1 MKSAL
6 DTKEAYRAFEEYTQM
21 FTQYGSPVSADFFNR
36 FRTGEMPIGVGGYS
50 LYIQLCT
57 SAPELVGKWGIAPML
72 GTQLENGD
80 IDRSTGGLAA
90 ECCMLLNT
98 RETAFSSS
106 WEFVKWWTS
115 TDTQRQFAR
124 EIEALIG
131 VEARW
136 NTANQDAFF
145 SLDWQANDIKV
156 FEEQLPWMREMPVVL
171 GGYYTSR
178 YLTNAFTDVVVS
190 GVSNSRDALE
200 AAVKEINRELAAKQ
214 EEYGVK

>member
-1 MKSAL
+1 
-6 DTKEAYRAFEEYTQM
+6 
-21 FTQYGSPVSADFFNR
+21 
-36 FRTGEMPIGVGGYS
+36 
-50 LYIQLCT
+50 
-57 SAPELVGKWGIAPML
+57 
-72 GTQLENGD
+72 
-80 IDRSTGGLAA
+80 
-90 ECCMLLNT
+90 MLLNT